1 MYINREDTNYN
12 IEVEIFQN
20 QYNQFKSNKI
30 IIPTLFIFFFVYY
43 IIDHIEYRLYVNDY
57 FMQPYLSIRIRSNSS
72 IRGKNFEEERNTHG
86 G

>member
-30 IIPTLFIFFFVYY
+30 IIPTLFIFFFV
-43 IIDHIEYRLYVNDY
+43 EYRLYEWLFHAILFIHTDSFEFIHPGKKFWRREKY
-57 FMQPYLSIRIRSNSS
+57 ARRI
-72 IRGKNFEEERNTHG
+72 KRNG
-86 G
+86 

>member
-20 QYNQFKSNKI
+20 QYNQFKSKQI

-43 IIDHIEYRLYVNDY
+43 IIDHIEYRL
-57 FMQPYLSIRIRSNSS
+57 
-72 IRGKNFEEERNTHG
+72 
-86 G
+86 

>member
-20 QYNQFKSNKI
+20 QYNQFKAI

-43 IIDHIEYRLYVNDY
+43 IIDHIEYHLYVNDY
-57 FMQPYLSIRIRSNSS
+57 LMQSYLSIRIRSNSS